1 MPRPRRV
8 CEPGV
13 VLHVMNRANRKQRIF
28 HGETDYSLFVEV
40 LAAATQKF
48 AVRLLAFCVMP
59 NHWHL
64 VIWPS
69 AGDDVPAYMHWLTST
84 HVRQYHRV
92 HGLIGT
98 GHLYQG
104 RYVSVPVQTDRHLL
118 TVLRYV
124 EANAVRGRLVTRAQ
138 DWPWSS
144 VAEESDGVRGF
155 ISPSPIQR
163 PADWLQYLNGP
174 PDGIERLRRAVAKGR
189 PFGSLRWTQ
198 ETAERCGLT
207 STLRDPGRPPRIPR
221 PSSG

>member
-124 EANAVRGRLVTRAQ
+124 EANAVRGVGHASAGL
-138 DWPWSS
+138 
-144 VAEESDGVRGF
+144 
-155 ISPSPIQR
+155 
-163 PADWLQYLNGP
+163 
-174 PDGIERLRRAVAKGR
+174 AVAQRRRGGR
-189 PFGSLRWTQ
+189 RSAWVHC
-198 ETAERCGLT
+198 AEPDSAT
-207 STLRDPGRPPRIPR
+207 S
-221 PSSG
+221 